1 MHISKYAFQLAKS
14 PIGDLIIGLAFGRFS
29 SILPIKRVLET
40 DRAIAFWHPKPFWEH
55 HILIVPK
62 TPIRSLLDIKADNSI
77 YLVEMYIVLA
87 EVVKKLSWEN
97 KAYSTLINGGTRQDT
112 GQLHMHL
119 FKGSEVT
126 AS

>member
-14 PIGDLIIGLAFGRFS
+14 PIGDLIVGLAFGKFS
-29 SILPIKRVLET
+29 SILPIKRIIET
-40 DRAIAFWHPKPFWEH
+40 DKAIAFWHPKPFWEH

-62 TPIRSLLDIKADNSI
+62 APIKSLLDIKATDSTYI
-77 YLVEMYIVLA
+77 MEMYIVLA
-87 EVVKKLSWEN
+87 DVVKKLTWEQE
-97 KAYSTLINGGTRQDT
+97 AYSTLINGGIRQDI

-119 FKGSEVT
+119 FKGPEVT